1 MGSDVLLCPSIKIDD
16 DTTAKHRE
24 ELIKTPYIVPPN
36 KQKPLKT
43 DKGTTS
49 SKTMPS
55 STDAASMED
64 MMGRMMKQKVMKMLN
79 TMGVVYMPSRD
90 NMSDNNDQ
98 EEVDKKE
105 GMVSTR
111 SHGLQPKDFME
122 CDVVMSSDKAS
133 RSGSDKGV
141 QDDSS
146 SEKASWSGSDK
157 DVRVNSFA
165 GSDKE
170 EPVDDAN
177 FLTRTEKKAMDG
189 NDAAYTTLVNLGASA
204 DVPILIDENG
214 SAALF
219 TTEDATEGS
228 IPLTPEL
235 IDVAVQSLRLTWEI

>member
-1 MGSDVLLCPSIKIDD
+1 MGSDVLLCPSIK
-16 DTTAKHRE
+16 
-24 ELIKTPYIVPPN
+24 
-36 KQKPLKT
+36 
-43 DKGTTS
+43 
-49 SKTMPS
+49 
-55 STDAASMED
+55 
-64 MMGRMMKQKVMKMLN
+64 KVMKMLN
-79 TMGVVYMPSRD
+79 TMGVVYRPSRD

-98 EEVDKKE
+98 EEVDKKQ

-141 QDDSS
+141 HDDSS

-177 FLTRTEKKAMDG
+177 FLTPTKKKAMDG

-214 SAALF
+214 S
-219 TTEDATEGS
+219 TPKSSSS
-228 IPLTPEL
+228 ISLLDLTIPNKR
-235 IDVAVQSLRLTWEI
+235 SLRLTWEI